1 MALPKLQTSEY
12 TLTVP
17 STQEEIK
24 FRPFLVKEQKI
35 LMIAQESGDES
46 QIASAVGQLVDGCT
60 FGSIDANLSPMFDV
74 EYVFLQ
80 LRAKSVGSKITLNVT
95 CPDDNETQVEV
106 EVNVDDIQVQMSL
119 EHSQD
124 IEITDNISIH
134 FRYPR
139 LKDLQGMSDDLS
151 DFEKTLILVV
161 ECVETIASGEEVINR
176 IDMTQDEI
184 VEFIDSMNS
193 TQMEDVLKFFETMP
207 KVRHIIDVVNPK
219 TKRKVR
225 YYWRGLRVFW
235 NRAVP

>member
-12 TLTVP
+12 TLTLP

-24 FRPFLVKEQKI
+24 FRPFLLKEQKI
-35 LMIAQESGDES
+35 LMVAQESGEES
-46 QIASAVGQLVDGCT
+46 QIASAVGQLVSGCT
-60 FGSIDANLSPMFDV
+60 FGSVDAELSPMFDI

-106 EVNVDDIQVQMSL
+106 EVDVDDIQVQMSL

-124 IEITDNISIH
+124 IKITDDIIIH

-139 LKDLQGMSDDLS
+139 LKDLQGMSSELS

-161 ECVETIASGEEVINR
+161 ECVDTITSGEEVINR

-184 VEFIDSMNS
+184 VEFVDSMNS
-193 TQMEDVLKFFETMP
+193 TQMENVLKFFETMP

-219 TKRKVR
+219 TKKKGEVLLE
-225 YYWRGLRVFW
+225 GLESFLG
-235 NRAVP
+235 

>member
-1 MALPKLQTSEY
+1 MALPKLQTTEY
-12 TLTVP
+12 KLTLP

-46 QIASAVGQLVDGCT
+46 QIGAAVGQLVSGCT
-60 FGSIDANLSPMFDV
+60 FGSVDANVNPMFDI

-80 LRAKSVGSKITLNVT
+80 LRSKSVGAKLKLMVT
-95 CPDDNETQVEV
+95 CPDDNETQVEI

-119 EHSQD
+119 EHNQD
-124 IEITDNISIH
+124 IEITDGISIH

-139 LKDLQGMSDDLS
+139 LKDLQGMASELS

-161 ECVETIASGEEVINR
+161 ECVETITSGEEVINR

-219 TKRKVR
+219 TKKKGEILLE
-225 YYWRGLRVFW
+225 GLESFLE
-235 NRAVP
+235 

>member
-12 TLTVP
+12 TLTLP

-35 LMIAQESGDES
+35 LMIAQESGEEREISD
-46 QIASAVGQLVDGCT
+46 AMGTLVSNCT
-60 FGSIDANLSPMFDV
+60 FGALDANTAPMFDI

-95 CPDDNETQVEV
+95 CPDDNKTQVEV
-106 EVNVDDIQVQMSL
+106 EVDVDDIQVQMSL
-119 EHSQD
+119 EHNQD
-124 IEITDNISIH
+124 IEITDDISIR

-139 LKDLQGMSDDLS
+139 LKDLQGMSGELS
-151 DFEKTLILVV
+151 DFEKTLVLVV
-161 ECVETIASGEEVINR
+161 ECVETITSGEEVINR

-184 VEFIDSMNS
+184 VEFVDSMNS

-219 TKRKVR
+219 TKKKGEVLLE
-225 YYWRGLRVFW
+225 GLESFLE
-235 NRAVP
+235 

>member
-1 MALPKLQTSEY
+1 MALPKLKTSEY
-12 TLTVP
+12 TLTLP

-35 LMIAQESGDES
+35 LMIAQESGEES

-60 FGSIDANLSPMFDV
+60 FGSIDANLSPMFDI

-106 EVNVDDIQVQMSL
+106 EVDVDDIQVQMSL
-119 EHSQD
+119 EHNQD
-124 IEITDNISIH
+124 IEITDDISIH

-139 LKDLQGMSDDLS
+139 LKDLQGMASELS
-151 DFEKTLILVV
+151 DFAKTLILVV
-161 ECVETIASGEEVINR
+161 ECVETITSGEEVINR

-193 TQMEDVLKFFETMP
+193 TQIEGVLKFFETMP

-219 TKRKVR
+219 TKKKGEILLE
-225 YYWRGLRVFW
+225 GLESFLE
-235 NRAVP
+235 

>member
-1 MALPKLQTSEY
+1 MALPKLQTTEHK
-12 TLTVP
+12 LTVP

-35 LMIAQESGDES
+35 LMLAQESGEES
-46 QIASAVGQLVDGCT
+46 QIASAVGQLVSGCT
-60 FGSIDANLSPMFDV
+60 FGSVDAELSPMFDS

-106 EVNVDDIQVQMSL
+106 EVDVDDIQVQMSL

-124 IEITDNISIH
+124 IKITDDIIIH

-139 LKDLQGMSDDLS
+139 LKDLQGMSSELS

-161 ECVETIASGEEVINR
+161 ECVDTITSGEEVINR

-184 VEFIDSMNS
+184 VEFVDSMNS
-193 TQMEDVLKFFETMP
+193 TQMENVLKFFETMP

-219 TKRKVR
+219 TKKKGEVLLE
-225 YYWRGLRVFW
+225 GLESFLG
-235 NRAVP
+235 

>member
-12 TLTVP
+12 TLTLP

-35 LMIAQESGDES
+35 LMIAQESGEES
-46 QIASAVGQLVDGCT
+46 QIASAVGQLVNGCT
-60 FGSIDANLSPMFDV
+60 FGSVDANLSPMFDI

-80 LRAKSVGSKITLNVT
+80 LRSKSVGSKITLNVT

-106 EVNVDDIQVQMSL
+106 EVDVDDIQVQMSL
-119 EHSQD
+119 EHNQD
-124 IEITDNISIH
+124 IEITDDISIH

-139 LKDLQGMSDDLS
+139 LKDLQGMASELS
-151 DFEKTLILVV
+151 DFAKTLILVV
-161 ECVETIASGEEVINR
+161 ECVETITSGEEVINR

-193 TQMEDVLKFFETMP
+193 TQIEGVLKFFETMP

-219 TKRKVR
+219 TKKKGEILLE
-225 YYWRGLRVFW
+225 GLESFLE
-235 NRAVP
+235 

>member
-12 TLTVP
+12 TLTLP

-35 LMIAQESGDES
+35 LMIAQESGEES
-46 QIASAVGQLVDGCT
+46 QIASAVGQLVSGCT
-60 FGSIDANLSPMFDV
+60 FGSIDAELSPMFDI

-106 EVNVDDIQVQMSL
+106 KVDVDDIQVQMSL

-124 IEITDNISIH
+124 IKITDDISIH

-139 LKDLQGMSDDLS
+139 LKDLQGMSSELS
-151 DFEKTLILVV
+151 DFEKTLVLVV
-161 ECVETIASGEEVINR
+161 GCVDTITSGEEVINR

-184 VEFIDSMNS
+184 VEFVDSMNS
-193 TQMEDVLKFFETMP
+193 TQMEGVLKFFETMP

-219 TKRKVR
+219 TKKKGEVLLE
-225 YYWRGLRVFW
+225 GLESFLE
-235 NRAVP
+235 